1 MSLRL
6 NITPNTDVL
15 YVILP
20 GVSQGSAIGV
30 LKTIADKLELA
41 SKTWLSV
48 SFPFQDKG
56 LNKPESVELEAEI
69 EEVLKGLAKISN
81 EQKFKRIIIIGKS
94 FGALIAVKLF
104 PYLCKTFE
112 CPIELHV
119 LGYIFDDAMSI
130 NEHDYE
136 KLFIYQGE
144 HDRFGSPADVREK
157 LPFAKIFPIVNA
169 DHSYRNEMKEPV
181 YEEVVCQ
188 LLFSNMTI

>member
-20 GVSQGSAIGV
+20 GVSQGSSIGV
-30 LKTIADKLELA
+30 LKTISDKLELA

-56 LNKPESVELEAEI
+56 LNKPESAELEAEI
-69 EEVLKGLAKISN
+69 EEVLKGLKKISN
-81 EQKFKRIIIIGKS
+81 EQKFKRIVIIGKS

-104 PYLCKTFE
+104 PYLCKTFK

-144 HDRFGSPADVREK
+144 HDRFGSPTDVREK
-157 LPFAKIFPIVNA
+157 LPFAKIFTIVNA
-169 DHSYRNEMKEPV
+169 DHSYRNEKKEPV
-181 YEEVVCQ
+181 YEEVVGQ